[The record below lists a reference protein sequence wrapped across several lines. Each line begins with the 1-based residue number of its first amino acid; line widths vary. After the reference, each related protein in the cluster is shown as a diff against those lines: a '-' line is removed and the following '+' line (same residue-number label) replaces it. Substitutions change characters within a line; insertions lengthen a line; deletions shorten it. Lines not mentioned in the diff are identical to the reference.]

1 MKKLLIL
8 VVLAAAGYL
17 YFGYRT
23 PTAPAAAPAATPAA
37 ETRKASADAVF
48 ADAYANRRNNLPV
61 SGEGTVVRLLSDDNT
76 GNRHQR
82 FIVKLASG
90 QTLLIAHNI
99 DIAPRVAALNIGD
112 RIAFSGEYAWN
123 EKGGVVHWTHRTTSG
138 SHPAGSI
145 THNGQTYQ

>member
-8 VVLAAAGYL
+8 FIVIAAVCL
-17 YFGYRT
+17 YFSNRHI
-23 PTAPAAAPAATPAA
+23 PAAVPAVTPAA
-37 ETRKASADAVF
+37 ETAKVSSDAVF
-48 ADAYANRRNNLPV
+48 ADAYANHRNNLRV
-61 SGEGTVVRLLSDDNT
+61 SGEGTVIRLLPDDNE

-99 DIAPRVAALNIGD
+99 DIAPRVAPLHIGD

-123 EKGGVVHWTHRTTSG
+123 DKGGVVHWTHRTTSG
-138 SHPAGSI
+138 IHPAGWI
-145 THNGQTYQ
+145 THNGHTYQ